1 MVSLTSSPLGA
12 FTGDD
17 GLPAAGGALQLLD
30 LSSNILAPIYNES
43 GAPIANPVRL
53 DSVGCLSHQV
63 FFRCGE
69 KLFS

>member
-30 LSSNILAPIYNES
+30 LSSNILAPIYNERC
-43 GAPIANPVRL
+43 AYRKPRETRL
-53 DSVGCLSHQV
+53 CGLLVTSSV
-63 FFRCGE
+63 F
-69 KLFS
+69 